1 MVGFGCGLCCRF
13 FFFGWLGV
21 EVVVGGDGCSCG
33 RDYDC
38 GWWWQQVLAVAV
50 GLLVVNTN

>member
-13 FFFGWLGV
+13 FFIGWLGV